1 MKLLIDEMWPAFVAK
16 ALRERGHDVVGV
28 SEREDLREQPDP
40 VILAAAIDEDRVLVT
55 ENAKDFR
62 PLGTAVAEAGRPYPA
77 FILTDEE
84 TWLRTRSGA
93 RAGGR
98 LVRALDALLAS
109 GVEVRGEHWLAPP
122 D

>member
-1 MKLLIDEMWPAFVAK
+1 MRLLIDEMWPRFVARS
-16 ALRERGHDVVGV
+16 LRERGHDVVSV
-28 SEREDLREQPDP
+28 AERPDLRTRPDS
-40 VILAAAIDEDRVLVT
+40 VILSAAVAEGRVVVT

-62 PLGTAVAEAGRPYPA
+62 PMALAEMQAGRLYPA
-77 FILTDEE
+77 FIFTDDQ

-98 LVRALDALLAS
+98 LVNALDALLTS
-109 GVEVRGEHWLAPP
+109 GVAIEGEHWLVPP